1 MAQTNGTLV
10 MVRHGQSQWNLE
22 NRFTGWVD
30 IPLTAEG
37 EAEARHAG
45 ELLKGYHFDEAF
57 TSALTR
63 AQETLRIILE
73 TTGQTDLPITRDQAL
88 NERHYGDLQGLNKD
102 ETAAKFGKEQVHIWR
117 RSYDVPPPALELDD
131 ERHPRFDPRYASL
144 PPEQLPATESLKITL
159 ERVLPYWHSTLAPMI
174 QSGKRVII
182 AAHGNSIRALVKYLD
197 NISEADITEL
207 NIPTGLPLVYELDE
221 ELKPIRSYYLG
232 DPEEAARKAAA
243 VANQAKVK

>member
-37 EAEARHAG
+37 EAEAHHAG
-45 ELLKGYHFDEAF
+45 ELLKGYHFDHGF
-57 TSALTR
+57 TSALKR

-73 TTGQTDLPITRDQAL
+73 TTGQTDLQIDRDQAL

-117 RSYDVPPPALELDD
+117 RSYDVPPPNG
-131 ERHPRFDPRYASL
+131 
-144 PPEQLPATESLKITL
+144 ESLKDT
-159 ERVLPYWHSTLAPMI
+159 RARALPYFEAHIKPLVLA
-174 QSGKRVII
+174 GKSILVV
-182 AAHGNSIRALVKYLD
+182 AHGNSLRSLVMVLD
-197 NISEADITEL
+197 DISEKDIPEL
-207 NIPTGLPLVYELDE
+207 NIPTGVPMRYVIDSQGKVLEHG
-221 ELKPIRSYYLG
+221 YLG
-232 DPEEAARKAAA
+232 ETA
-243 VANQAKVK
+243 Q